1 MEAQR
6 SQNPD
11 PFKPER
17 VGHPEKLN
25 QSLGVDVPEWNHPN
39 WMRRQEE
46 KLRRD
51 APPAERHLDM
61 NEAAENLLALN
72 IDLFGV
78 AALTLGMMVMW
89 SRATRGKWP
98 NRKRVM
104 VLSGVCLFC
113 WILGNISYFYFRSH

>member
-25 QSLGVDVPEWNHPN
+25 QSLGVDVPEWYHPN

-46 KLRRD
+46 KLRKG
-51 APPAERHLDM
+51 APPALIIPVQLPYGMELQQW
-61 NEAAENLLALN
+61 
-72 IDLFGV
+72 
-78 AALTLGMMVMW
+78 LG
-89 SRATRGKWP
+89 P
-98 NRKRVM
+98 EE
-104 VLSGVCLFC
+104 
-113 WILGNISYFYFRSH
+113 

>member
-1 MEAQR
+1 
-6 SQNPD
+6 
-11 PFKPER
+11 
-17 VGHPEKLN
+17 
-25 QSLGVDVPEWNHPN
+25 
-39 WMRRQEE
+39 
-46 KLRRD
+46 
-51 APPAERHLDM
+51 M
-61 NEAAENLLALN
+61 NESAENLLALN

-78 AALTLGMMVMW
+78 AALALGMMVLW